1 MNTREL
7 GTFTGKVVVG
17 IAKEKRVQQWKGWGG
32 GRERGGNMNDGSVQ
46 WQKVEQRLG
55 KGRMGAQAK
64 EKDERRERRERAMRR
79 R

>member
-32 GRERGGNMNDGSVQ
+32 RERGGNMNDGSVQ

-55 KGRMGAQAK
+55 EG
-64 EKDERRERRERAMRR
+64 KDGSASERER
-79 R
+79 

>member
-32 GRERGGNMNDGSVQ
+32 E
-46 WQKVEQRLG
+46 
-55 KGRMGAQAK
+55 
-64 EKDERRERRERAMRR
+64 RERREYERWKRSVAKS
-79 R
+79 